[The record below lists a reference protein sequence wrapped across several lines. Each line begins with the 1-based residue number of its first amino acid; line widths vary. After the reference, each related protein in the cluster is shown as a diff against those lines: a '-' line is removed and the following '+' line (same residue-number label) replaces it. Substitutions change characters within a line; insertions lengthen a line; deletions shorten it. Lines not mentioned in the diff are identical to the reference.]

1 MNHPTA
7 LPVGEGLGTYSG
19 LHTLDWAML
28 GLYGAV
34 CVAIGWWA
42 ARRRESTVDY
52 FIGGRGV
59 GAFSIGLS
67 MFVTLFSTNSFLS
80 NPGEIVRYGPVF
92 LASVFLSAPLGYLLV
107 AYLFLP
113 VLMRVRAVSAYELL
127 ERQLGPEV
135 RTLGALLYV
144 LVRTVWM
151 AVLVFFASTALTVI
165 MGLPGSA
172 IPWVTVGLSTVA
184 VAYTTLGGLRAVM
197 LTDKLQ
203 FFILLAGTVTAM
215 IVVTRAAGGFDWVPT
230 EWRPHWDRQPIWS
243 WELMTRVTIVGSVLY
258 SLTVVAGRSFAD
270 QTMFQ
275 RYMAAGGLRAARR
288 AVAWKVAAQLLVSL
302 LLLGTGL
309 AVLAFYELQPAHL
322 PAGQT
327 ILTHPDRLFPH
338 FIAHELPIGF
348 AGLVVAAMFA
358 AAMSSVDSGVN
369 AISAVLM
376 NDLRRRRG
384 GVGSATAGDDAAQ
397 QRFARWLAVAV
408 GAAVI
413 LASLA
418 VPHVPGN
425 FNEIASRTTHIG
437 LALLLGIFVIAFGL
451 RGARTAD
458 VWVALSW
465 GLCAGIAVGYWRSF
479 TGAVGISWQYSTLA
493 ILLAEI
499 SAAWLCVR
507 WLRDHRR
514 ILGPLFAALPWL
526 VLYGAVRLAA
536 A

>member
-1 MNHPTA
+1 MSA
-7 LPVGEGLGTYSG
+7 RAELPVGEGLGTYSG
-19 LHTLDWAML
+19 LHGLDWAML

-42 ARRRESTVDY
+42 ARKRESTTDY
-52 FIGGRGV
+52 FIGGGGV
-59 GAFSIGLS
+59 GAFGIGLS

-92 LASVFLSAPLGYLLV
+92 LASVLVSAPLGYFMV
-107 AYLFLP
+107 AHLFLP

-127 ERQLGPEV
+127 ERQLGRDV
-135 RTLGALLYV
+135 RTLGAALYV

-215 IVVTRAAGGFDWVPT
+215 IVVTRVAGGLDWVPT
-230 EWRPHWDRQPIWS
+230 EWRPHWDTQPLWS
-243 WELMTRVTIVGSVLY
+243 WDLTTRVTIVGSVIY
-258 SLTVVAGRSFAD
+258 SLTVVAGQSFAD

-309 AVLAFYELQPAHL
+309 AVLAFYEMQPAHL

-376 NDLRRRRG
+376 NDLRRRRV
-384 GVGSATAGDDAAQ
+384 GVGSAAAGDDAAQ
-397 QRFARWLAVAV
+397 QRFARWLAVGV

-437 LALLLGIFVIAFGL
+437 LALLLGIFVVAFGI
-451 RGARTAD
+451 RGARPGD
-458 VWVALSW
+458 VAVALSW
-465 GLCAGIAVGYWRSF
+465 GLCAGITVGYWRSF
-479 TGAVGISWQYSTLA
+479 TGLVGISWQYSTAA
-493 ILLAEI
+493 ILACEIGAAFFCARSLPDRARSRRLAL
-499 SAAWLCVR
+499 SGV
-507 WLRDHRR
+507 
-514 ILGPLFAALPWL
+514 PWL
-526 VLYGAVRLAA
+526 ALFVAVQWARA
-536 A
+536 